1 VTSHPTANLRTPG
14 PLVIGTSNL
23 TNDIVRR
30 EEELLEMYPSV
41 IDRLEDR

>member
-1 VTSHPTANLRTPG
+1 
-14 PLVIGTSNL
+14 VIGTSNL

-30 EEELLEMYPSV
+30 EEELLKMYPSV